1 MRAARVDSYCE
12 NDETPMYF
20 RRIAGDYRHMDD
32 IDGRLIDALR
42 EDARAPTAALARAL
56 GLSRTTVQSRLERL
70 ERQGVIAGYTVRLS
84 DAHERGQI
92 HAYVMMTVSHKQAAA
107 VTAAIRRLPAVRS
120 LQSVSGPFD
129 LIAQAVTAT
138 VADMDSLI
146 DALGA
151 LDGVERTTS
160 SIVLSTKIDR

>member
-1 MRAARVDSYCE
+1 M
-12 NDETPMYF
+12 DET
-20 RRIAGDYRHMDD
+20 DT
-32 IDGRLIDALR
+32 RLIELLR
-42 EDARAPTAALARAL
+42 ENARAPTAALARSL
-56 GLSRTTVQSRLERL
+56 RLSRTTVQSRLERL
-70 ERQGVIAGYTVRLS
+70 ERQGVITGYTVRLS
-84 DAHERGQI
+84 ESHERGQI

-129 LIAQAVTAT
+129 LIARAVAPSVTE
-138 VADMDSLI
+138 MDTLI

-151 LDGVERTTS
+151 LEGVERTTS